1 MNRALWAE
9 SLAPGIHEWVDD
21 AFQQLPTLYDQVFHT
36 DTSSRAYEE
45 DMDSTGIGYLEEKGE
60 GQNTPYED
68 PFQGYKT
75 RYTHSTFKKGI
86 KVTKEEYEDDLYR
99 VFKNRSTKLGKATKR
114 TYDYQAFSV
123 FRNAF
128 NTAKVSYGDL
138 KPLCSTTHTRQ
149 DGGTSQ
155 SNASATGLQLT
166 DTNLETALLAG
177 QQVVDHKGQIFSVF
191 DGKATLVV
199 PLALRKTARIITLS
213 TLRSGTANNDFNVYE
228 DGTYPVIATRWISAL
243 AGGSDSAWFLLDP
256 ETHALNFFMREA
268 FNLMDTYDFDP
279 DVLKVKAR
287 TRFSFGWS
295 TWFGVW
301 GSKGDLGAYSS

>member
-21 AFQQLPTLYDQVFHT
+21 SFQQVPTLYDQVFHT
-36 DTSSRAYEE
+36 DTSTRAYEE
-45 DMDSTGIGYLEEKGE
+45 DMDSTGVGYLEEKGE

-68 PFQGYKT
+68 SLQGYKT

-86 KVTKEEYEDDLYR
+86 KVTKEEFDDDQYR
-99 VFKNRSTKLGKATKR
+99 LFKNRATKLGKAAKR

-128 NTAKVSYGDL
+128 NTAKVSYGDQ

-149 DGGTSQ
+149 DGGTAQ
-155 SNASATGLQLT
+155 SNASSTGIQLT
-166 DTNLETALLAG
+166 DANLETATLAG
-177 QQVVDHKGQIFSVF
+177 QQVVDHKGQIISIF
-191 DGKATLVV
+191 DGKATLLL
-199 PLALRKTARIITLS
+199 PLALRKVGRIITMS
-213 TLRSGTANNDFNVYE
+213 DLRSGTNNNDFNVYN
-228 DGTYPVIATRWISAL
+228 DGTYNLIATRWISAL
-243 AGGSDSAWFLLDP
+243 AGGSDTSWFLLDP
-256 ETHALNFFMREA
+256 ENHMLNFFMREA

-295 TWFGVW
+295 SWFGVW
-301 GSKGDLGAYSS
+301 GSKGDQAAYSS